1 MKTSKWN
8 VSFNGRKVGA
18 IGIFY
23 DVEIIIEAIDENEV
37 IEKLYEQYEHIK
49 RLKITLVEENVEN

>member
-1 MKTSKWN
+1 MKKWN
-8 VSFNGRKVGA
+8 VAFNGRKVGA

-23 DVEIIIEAIDENEV
+23 DVEIIIEAVDEQEV

-49 RLKITLVEENVEN
+49 RLKITLIEENVDG